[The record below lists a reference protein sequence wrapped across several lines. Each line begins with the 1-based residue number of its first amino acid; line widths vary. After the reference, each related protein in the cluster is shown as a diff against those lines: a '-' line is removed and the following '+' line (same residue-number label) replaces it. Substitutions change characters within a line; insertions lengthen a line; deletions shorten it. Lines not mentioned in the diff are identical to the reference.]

1 MHHYISICVPLES
14 GGWRVLFPDVPGCR
28 AEADSLEAA
37 IARASGALTQYAVA
51 LNGNKPNI
59 PLPCD
64 LSEIVSDGHWTSTHG
79 VDWSTAIVTMMP
91 LRAPR

>member
-1 MHHYISICVPLES
+1 MNHYISICVPLES
-14 GGWRVLFPDVPGCR
+14 GRWRVLFPDVPACQ
-28 AEADSLEAA
+28 AEADNLDAA
-37 IARASGALTQYAVA
+37 IMRANGALTQSAVA

-64 LSEIVSDGHWTSTHG
+64 LKEIVSDGHWASTRG